1 MISKKHIFC
10 LILGIC
16 FTFAKAQE
24 QFSVFFESN
33 KFECSKLESKK
44 LQEWIVANKEVKII
58 AIHGFTDEDG
68 NSGFNDSLAK
78 KRVSFIYSKIKDQ
91 IKIREDFKTISYG
104 ENFKQSSN
112 KSENR
117 KATIFYLLP
126 KDFSREN
133 EILGIKKEEPKPVEQ
148 ETPEFIPMEEETM
161 NFPENSTLEDK
172 IKLSEKGTLIRLDD
186 INFYVNT
193 FAIIPTSK
201 RSIDELIYVLDT
213 YPKLKIE
220 IQGHICCV
228 DKDVRN
234 LSTARAKQVK
244 RILVAEGISERR
256 IKTKGFGVSKPK
268 FAIPEKSEF
277 EAARN
282 RRVEIM
288 ILDK

>member
-44 LQEWIVANKEVKII
+44 LQDWIVANKEVKII

-117 KATIFYLLP
+117 KATIFYILP

-133 EILGIKKEEPKPVEQ
+133 E
-148 ETPEFIPMEEETM
+148 F
-161 NFPENSTLEDK
+161 
-172 IKLSEKGTLIRLDD
+172 
-186 INFYVNT
+186 
-193 FAIIPTSK
+193 
-201 RSIDELIYVLDT
+201 
-213 YPKLKIE
+213 
-220 IQGHICCV
+220 
-228 DKDVRN
+228 
-234 LSTARAKQVK
+234 
-244 RILVAEGISERR
+244 
-256 IKTKGFGVSKPK
+256 
-268 FAIPEKSEF
+268 
-277 EAARN
+277 
-282 RRVEIM
+282 
-288 ILDK
+288 